1 MPHVTQVTLWTLGM
15 SGNAVECEAR
25 AHPLG
30 VELCYVL
37 NDRLLMS
44 RVYDSWDR
52 LSSQA
57 QTWRNGL
64 EGRGWSQRP
73 EDHLPRPSV
82 DLSSAS
88 SH

>member
-1 MPHVTQVTLWTLGM
+1 MAHMTQVTLWTLGM

-30 VELCYVL
+30 VELCYML

-44 RVYDSWDR
+44 RVFDSWDR

-57 QTWRNGL
+57 QSWRAGL
-64 EGRGWSQRP
+64 EVRGWRP
-73 EDHLPRPSV
+73 EELLRRSV
-82 DLSSAS
+82 AQLANQ
-88 SH
+88 H